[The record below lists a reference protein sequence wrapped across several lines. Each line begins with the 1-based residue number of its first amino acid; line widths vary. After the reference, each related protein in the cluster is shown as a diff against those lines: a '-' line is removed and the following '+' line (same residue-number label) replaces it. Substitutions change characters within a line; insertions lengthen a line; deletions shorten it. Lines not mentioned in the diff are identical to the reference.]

1 MGDLALL
8 GKNIKGHIFSY
19 KGGHSLNSELVKKIS
34 QIKEKCLF
42 NKKDIEKVIPHRDP
56 FLLIDE
62 IINVDDGKYV
72 HAVKYVKDE
81 DIYLG
86 GHFPGRPVMP
96 GVLIIECLAQA
107 SCFLSM
113 TAIQDYKKK
122 LMLLSVIKK
131 AKFLKQVI
139 PGDKLVLKV
148 NLIKFKLN
156 NAIISGEATV
166 NNEVV
171 AKAEWMATVVDRYE
185 NT

>member
-1 MGDLALL
+1 
-8 GKNIKGHIFSY
+8 
-19 KGGHSLNSELVKKIS
+19 
-34 QIKEKCLF
+34 
-42 NKKDIEKVIPHRDP
+42 
-56 FLLIDE
+56 
-62 IINVDDGKYV
+62 
-72 HAVKYVKDE
+72 
-81 DIYLG
+81 
-86 GHFPGRPVMP
+86 MP

-113 TAIQDYKKK
+113 TAIKDYKKK

-139 PGDKLVLKV
+139 PGDKMDLKV

-166 NNEVV
+166 NNQIV